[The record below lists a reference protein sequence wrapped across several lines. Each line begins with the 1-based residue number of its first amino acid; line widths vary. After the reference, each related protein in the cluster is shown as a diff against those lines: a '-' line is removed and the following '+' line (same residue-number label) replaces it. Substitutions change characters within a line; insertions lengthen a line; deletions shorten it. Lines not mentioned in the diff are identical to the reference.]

1 MKHVLVLKVGPVQ
14 GYIAQARRT
23 RDLWYGSQLLSDISR
38 DMAVSLLE
46 SGATLIFPHP
56 DQARDSRAGVA
67 NKVVALVTDAPEQ
80 AARRA
85 REAAKSWLRDAWA
98 RILKECRSLLIPE
111 AEALAAEQLDTFLEV
126 HAAWAQVQDTPSGY
140 GAALVEAE
148 RALEAR
154 RGLREFSPWKQHAP
168 EGTHKSS
175 LDGARPSLL
184 RRERQEG
191 GLWHA
196 FRIGL
201 REELDALG
209 VLKRAGGKPGQ
220 FVPVPSIGLAAW
232 LQVAAARHPALL
244 AQLSAA
250 CKARGF
256 QSVSAKQRPWVESFP
271 FDGQLLLPERWQ
283 PYFEEYAVPEPRAAA
298 ARFGSEFVAPLRD
311 AMGADPFPYVA
322 CLVADGDRMG
332 RALESLAAR
341 RDGHLAHQRVSQALA
356 GFTRKA
362 RAIVE
367 EQHRGVLVYAGG
379 DDVLAFVTPMDAP
392 ACARALAVAFR
403 ASLEGALAGTGAT
416 VPTLSV
422 GLGIGH
428 VLESLGELLALGRR
442 AELAA
447 KQAGRTRW
455 PSSWRSTPD
464 GSGCGRRP
472 GAPTP
477 WASWRPTWRCSRA
490 PTSRSPW
497 ARSTRWRGSR
507 AASLWTAPPPLRC
520 LNCCGMRPGASS
532 PARRRAAGSRRS
544 RRTSWGS
551 SCPPPRHR
559 GRPWSAGR
567 RGCWS
572 PTASIARAGGSL
584 QHRTRRVRDEGRVL
598 RAAAAR
604 RVVGQGR
611 AGLVHLGGGA
621 WVLAAVAPAHHRE
634 RRPARRLG
642 P

>member
-447 KQAGRTRW
+447 KQAGR
-455 PSSWRSTPD
+455 D
-464 GSGCGRRP
+464 ALAILVAKHAGRER
-472 GAPTP
+472 
-477 WASWRPTWRCSRA
+477 
-490 PTSRSPW
+490 
-497 ARSTRWRGSR
+497 
-507 AASLWTAPPPLRC
+507 LWTAPWGSNPVGQLEADVALLTRADQPVPLGKVHEVEG
-520 LNCCGMRPGASS
+520 L
-532 PARRRAAGSRRS
+532 ARRFPVDGAATPALLELLRDE
-544 RRTSWGS
+544 
-551 SCPPPRHR
+551 
-559 GRPWSAGR
+559 AGR
-567 RGCWS
+567 ILARTEAGRGLTPLTPDLVGLELSSSAS
-572 PTASIARAGGSL
+572 PREALERWASRLLVADSFDRAGRGLASA
-584 QHRTRRVRDEGRVL
+584 QDKEGTR
-598 RAAAAR
+598 
-604 RVVGQGR
+604 
-611 AGLVHLGGGA
+611 
-621 WVLAAVAPAHHRE
+621 
-634 RRPARRLG
+634 
-642 P
+642 